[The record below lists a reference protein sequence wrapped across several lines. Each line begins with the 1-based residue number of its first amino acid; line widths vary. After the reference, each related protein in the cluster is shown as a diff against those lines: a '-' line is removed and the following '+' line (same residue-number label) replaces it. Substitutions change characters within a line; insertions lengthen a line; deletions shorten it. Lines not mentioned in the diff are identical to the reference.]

1 MSVTQTLRAV
11 EILRSLGVTVTF
23 EPGWETRG
31 NGQSSAYQGG
41 IIHHTGGA
49 YNDTC
54 PWILVGGR
62 SDLAGPLCN
71 FAGLANG
78 VIHVVAAH
86 PANHAGASGGPSN
99 GPFPR
104 TSLFNRLVMGLE
116 ICYPGS
122 QPMTDAQY
130 RSAKAFAKTM
140 QVMNGDIERARAHR
154 ETSIEGKWDPG
165 YAPGLTINMAD
176 LRSEAANQEEDDLN
190 AEESEWLGETHGKV
204 LTHHALP
211 DGSDS
216 DDMLGHI
223 LITTQRVRDLAE
235 NGVPTRVEL
244 TDEDR
249 AAIVADLAKLV
260 PSVDSIAAAVVAEFK
275 KEGN

>member
-23 EPGWETRG
+23 EPGWEVRG

-49 YNDTC
+49 YNNTC
-54 PWILVGGR
+54 PWILIGGR

-86 PANHAGASGGPSN
+86 PANHAGASGGPST

-116 ICYPGS
+116 ICYPGA
-122 QPMTDAQY
+122 QPMTNEQY

-140 QVMNGDIERARAHR
+140 QVMYGDIERARAHR

-165 YAPGLTINMAD
+165 YAPGKTIDMAA
-176 LRSEAANQEEDDLN
+176 LRAEAANQEEDEVS
-190 AEESEWLGETHGKV
+190 AEQVWGYEIGNPGEEDPAFMWLQQTKYAAKTTEAKV
-204 LTHHALP
+204 DALA
-211 DGSDS
+211 GVVAGIAQS
-216 DDMLGHI
+216 
-223 LITTQRVRDLAE
+223 VAE
-235 NGVPTRVEL
+235 
-244 TDEDR
+244 
-249 AAIVADLAKLV
+249 LAKKV
-260 PSVDSIAAAVVAEFK
+260 GPGTGGNYPGDDHVKSVAVDAVRE
-275 KEGN
+275 EMND